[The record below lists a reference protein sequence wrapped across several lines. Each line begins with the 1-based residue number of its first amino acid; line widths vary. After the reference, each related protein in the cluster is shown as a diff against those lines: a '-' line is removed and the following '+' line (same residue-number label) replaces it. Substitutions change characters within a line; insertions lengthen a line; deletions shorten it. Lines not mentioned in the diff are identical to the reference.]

1 MMVNS
6 ERTPRKHRVPLRKP
20 PGRRPVAEESVR
32 VGVSL
37 RPAAA
42 EWLNT
47 EAERRGITMTDVIR
61 RLIDE
66 ARRDYILRKER

>member
-1 MMVNS
+1 MMINS
-6 ERTPRKHRVPLRKP
+6 ERTPRKPR
-20 PGRRPVAEESVR
+20 GRRPVGAVR

-37 RPAAA
+37 AHTAA
-42 EWLNT
+42 EWLAD

-66 ARRDYILRKER
+66 ARRDYILGRKRNDQSE